1 MRFFLFPPCLLMRL
15 AEAVEKAVQNV
26 PSLVNKLTKIKVY
39 SSLHLSGV
47 TVGTVEKLPM
57 EI

>member
-1 MRFFLFPPCLLMRL
+1 MGF

-39 SSLHLSGV
+39 SNLHLSGV
-47 TVGTVEKLPM
+47 TLGTVEKLAM
-57 EI
+57 ET